1 MAPKKQKESQR
12 VNISSSLESEE
23 ISLETT
29 VPTEDISSSDEKSS
43 THKVTKQVLE
53 RKELLHN
60 LQLLKIELSQKN
72 LIIDNL
78 KVEHLTKME
87 ELEEQLNDALHQKQI
102 LALQLDSQIKVQQD
116 ENRKQQALMKQ
127 EMDAILVRQK
137 QLENTNRQL
146 CERAGDIRRNLRD
159 VELSEEKYLELRDL
173 PEDKLSIPEY
183 VAVRFYEV
191 VTPLRALVTELQVK
205 KNDLTDDLDSHRKQ
219 IKSLLES
226 YEDERRAR
234 SELEI
239 RCQRLTLELADTK
252 QLIQEGDYKRQNY
265 DKVKRERDGYE
276 VEVRELRR
284 KQEMTDL
291 TQTALTK
298 ERNDLSKEVATL
310 QQSVTLLQKDKE
322 YLSRQNMELNVRC
335 AHEEDRLERLQVQ
348 LEDCK
353 KAREEA
359 YDKYVASRDHYKT
372 EYENKLRDELEHI
385 RVKTSQEIES
395 LQRTS
400 KELYERENRNLRE
413 ARDNAVL
420 EKERAAGAE
429 REAQTRYDQLLEQL
443 GVEHSPGHN
452 RFRQLQVTSDSR
464 ASDLH
469 NQMKLKAF
477 EAERTQMVQE
487 ETARTLTLCQIEC
500 EKQQKKLEAGDLTSP
515 HTAQQLRSF
524 TDDVLTKEFYTL
536 QSSSEKRVSELQSQ
550 NAEQQ
555 VRLETYEK
563 LEKEL
568 DDVTMQAAEM
578 ENEEEAERVLFSYG
592 YGANVPTTAKRR
604 LKQSVHL
611 ARRVLQLEKQNT
623 LLRRDLERST
633 THAGQISQELFR
645 RDPEAFPG
653 QPRDVV
659 SPACPGSSPGPL
671 PSGACL
677 EHLPSEMSRRHP
689 KQMPEPPQ
697 LSPFDVDEQRLYSEL
712 LPGDRAPYP
721 ISKGAPRHPTEE
733 AHFGRLYPESYP
745 FNHDPELM
753 TIDWYIDRITAAT
766 ALIHLSISRSILP
779 SLVSKTPRRVGGIE
793 EILEVFLPLSDNI
806 PSRGQQLSTST
817 VNSVGREL
825 LTPSEAPNG
834 LPEHNVPLRLNVPNL
849 PRDLVKT
856 LPELQASNQLLQQAQ
871 QPYSYLIETVRQRDT
886 QIQSLK
892 ERLSQL
898 EQEVSSLKKE
908 RASLLQVKN
917 NMAADLERLLGHRE
931 ELSAMKQ
938 VLVSMRSRHTTEPEV
953 ELHSR
958 AAEPRPNRTAD
969 REQNQSRPKPTVF
982 TNKDVPE
989 WHRKLKSKSK

>member
-1 MAPKKQKESQR
+1 MAPKKQKASQR

-43 THKVTKQVLE
+43 THNVTKQVLE

-60 LQLLKIELSQKN
+60 LQLLKIELSQKK

-87 ELEEQLNDALHQKQI
+87 ELEEQLNDALHQKQV
-102 LALQLDSQIKVQQD
+102 LALRLDSQLKVQQD

-127 EMDAILVRQK
+127 EMDTILVRQK
-137 QLENTNRQL
+137 QLEDTNRQL
-146 CERAGDIRRNLRD
+146 CERAGDIRRSLRD

-191 VTPLRALVTELQVK
+191 VTPLRALVTELQAK
-205 KNDLTDDLDSHRKQ
+205 KHQLMDDLDSHRKQ
-219 IKSLLES
+219 INSLMES

-239 RCQRLTLELADTK
+239 RSQRLTLELADTK

-265 DKVKRERDGYE
+265 DKVKRERDVYE
-276 VEVRELRR
+276 AEVRELRK

-372 EYENKLRDELEHI
+372 EYENKLRDELQHI
-385 RVKTSQEIES
+385 RLQTNQEIES

-413 ARDNAVL
+413 ARDNSVL
-420 EKERAAGAE
+420 EKERAVAAE
-429 REAQTRYDQLLEQL
+429 RETQARYNQLLEQ
-443 GVEHSPGHN
+443 
-452 RFRQLQVTSDSR
+452 FRQLQLNSDSR
-464 ASDLH
+464 ASELH

-477 EAERTQMVQE
+477 EAERAQMVQD
-487 ETARTLTLCQIEC
+487 ETARNLSLCQIEC
-500 EKQQKKLEAGDLTSP
+500 EKQQKKLE
-515 HTAQQLRSF
+515 
-524 TDDVLTKEFYTL
+524 VLTKEFYTL
-536 QSSSEKRVSELQSQ
+536 QSSSEKHLAELRAQ

-555 VRLETYEK
+555 ARLETYEK

-568 DDVTMQAAEM
+568 DDITMQAAEM
-578 ENEEEAERVLFSYG
+578 ENEEEAERVMFSYG

-623 LLRRDLERST
+623 LLRRDVEKST
-633 THAGQISQELFR
+633 THTGQISQEL
-645 RDPEAFPG
+645 
-653 QPRDVV
+653 Q
-659 SPACPGSSPGPL
+659 
-671 PSGACL
+671 
-677 EHLPSEMSRRHP
+677 
-689 KQMPEPPQ
+689 
-697 LSPFDVDEQRLYSEL
+697 
-712 LPGDRAPYP
+712 
-721 ISKGAPRHPTEE
+721 
-733 AHFGRLYPESYP
+733 
-745 FNHDPELM
+745 
-753 TIDWYIDRITAAT
+753 AA
-766 ALIHLSISRSILP
+766 
-779 SLVSKTPRRVGGIE
+779 
-793 EILEVFLPLSDNI
+793 
-806 PSRGQQLSTST
+806 
-817 VNSVGREL
+817 
-825 LTPSEAPNG
+825 
-834 LPEHNVPLRLNVPNL
+834 
-849 PRDLVKT
+849 
-856 LPELQASNQLLQQAQ
+856 NQLLQQAQ

-886 QIQSLK
+886 QIQSLNQ
-892 ERLSQL
+892 RLSQL
-898 EQEVSSLKKE
+898 EEEVSALKKE

-917 NMAADLERLLGHRE
+917 NMAADLERLLSHRE
-931 ELSAMKQ
+931 
-938 VLVSMRSRHTTEPEV
+938 
-953 ELHSR
+953 
-958 AAEPRPNRTAD
+958 
-969 REQNQSRPKPTVF
+969 KPTG
-982 TNKDVPE
+982 N
-989 WHRKLKSKSK
+989 SCSAA